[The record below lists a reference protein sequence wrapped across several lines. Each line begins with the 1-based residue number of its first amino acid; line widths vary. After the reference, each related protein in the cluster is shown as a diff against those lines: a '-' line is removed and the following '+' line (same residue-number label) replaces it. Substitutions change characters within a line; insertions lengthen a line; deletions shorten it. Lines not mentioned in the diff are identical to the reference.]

1 MTNQRMQVIGFFTL
15 LIAATFV
22 VLLMVLP
29 YFKLLALAGILA
41 VLFLPMSRKIIARTG
56 SEVLGAALSVLLAF
70 AVLMVPVWMFGQ
82 LLFNELAA
90 LYGKFKQGQVLFDQ
104 TTFIH
109 SLPQFLQN
117 IIQTLNKDIATRLSG
132 LAGTVLQSF
141 TDLLLNLSGFF
152 LAFFF
157 VFFVFYYLLRDGNKI
172 KKYFNE
178 IFPLSETHEN
188 LIVKKLEQA
197 ISGVM
202 KGSFLV
208 ALCQGGV
215 ALIGFLIFG
224 VPQPVLWAAFTVL
237 AALVPTVGTS
247 LSLIP
252 AIIYLFISGQTG
264 AGVGLT
270 IWGAVAVGSIDN
282 FISPRLIGNRASIH
296 PILVFLGVI
305 GGLQMFG
312 VIGFLLGPILM
323 AVFITLLDIYRTD
336 LKAYLEKE

>member
-1 MTNQRMQVIGFFTL
+1 MTNQKMQVIGFFTL
-15 LIAATFV
+15 LAATAFV
-22 VLLMVLP
+22 VLLMILP
-29 YFKLLALAGILA
+29 YFKLIALAGILA
-41 VLFLPMSRKIIARTG
+41 VLFLPISRKIILKTG
-56 SEVLGAALSVLLAF
+56 SEALGALTSVLLVF
-70 AVLMVPVWMFGQ
+70 LVLMVPIWMFGQ
-82 LLFNELAA
+82 LLFNELAS

-104 TTFIH
+104 ATFFH
-109 SLPQFLQN
+109 SLPQSVQN
-117 IIQTLNKDIATRLSG
+117 IAQTLNKDIAARLSG
-132 LAGTVLQSF
+132 LAGAVLQNI
-141 TDLLLNLSGFF
+141 TDLLLNLPGFF
-152 LAFFF
+152 FAFFF
-157 VFFVFYYLLRDGNKI
+157 VFFVFYYLLRDGDKM

-197 ISGVM
+197 ISGVV

-247 LSLIP
+247 IALIP
-252 AIIYLFISGQTG
+252 AVIYLFLSGATG
-264 AGVGLT
+264 AGIGMT
-270 IWGAVAVGSIDN
+270 IWGAVAVGAIDN
-282 FISPRLIGNRASIH
+282 ILSPKLIANRANIH

-305 GGLQMFG
+305 GGLQIFG

-323 AVFITLLDIYRTD
+323 AIFVTLLDIYRTD
-336 LKAYLEKE
+336 LKSYLEK

>member
-15 LIAATFV
+15 LVAAGFV
-22 VLLMVLP
+22 VLLMILP
-29 YFKLLALAGILA
+29 YFKLLVLAAILA
-41 VLFLPMSRKIIARTG
+41 ILFLPFSKKIIARTG
-56 SEVLGAALSVLLAF
+56 SEVLGAAISVLLAF

-82 LLFNELAA
+82 LLFNELAT

-109 SLPQFLQN
+109 SLPQSVQN
-117 IIQTLNKDIATRLSG
+117 VIETLNKDVAARLSG
-132 LAGTVLQSF
+132 LAGTVLQGF
-141 TDLLLNLSGFF
+141 TDLLLNLPGFF

-178 IFPLSETHEN
+178 IFPLSEEHEN
-188 LIVKKLEQA
+188 LIVKKLELA
-197 ISGVM
+197 ISGVV

-215 ALIGFLIFG
+215 ALVGFLIFG

-247 LSLIP
+247 LALIP
-252 AIIYLFISGQTG
+252 AIIYLFISGHIG
-264 AGVGLT
+264 AGIGMT

-282 FISPRLIGNRASIH
+282 FISPKLIGSKANIH
-296 PILVFLGVI
+296 PVLVFLGVI
-305 GGLQMFG
+305 GGLQLFG

-323 AVFITLLDIYRTD
+323 AVFVALLDIYRTD